1 MFKLFFS
8 FISLFTGDDNK
19 NFSSPS
25 FFFAGALWHLRIY
38 PNGHRIYNS
47 VGYVGLFLWRKS
59 PGNAISLDYS
69 FGVKTLDGKK
79 VREKHL
85 TSVFREAGKGYGNAK
100 CLSRSELQERESELI
115 SSEGFTVFF
124 TLKCSESTEDA
135 SKSNSPCK
143 KVLDIRRKD
152 QKSVSFRGL
161 HGLEPVLGAG
171 IRLIFFLD
179 STQAQA

>member
-1 MFKLFFS
+1 MSRRQFWPKTGPRYRWYWFTTSLFKIFF
-8 FISLFTGDDNK
+8 IPLFTGDDNK
-19 NFSSPS
+19 NYSSPS

-59 PGNAISLDYS
+59 PGNPISLDYS

-79 VREKHL
+79 IREKHL

-135 SKSNSPCK
+135 SKS
-143 KVLDIRRKD
+143 D
-152 QKSVSFRGL
+152 
-161 HGLEPVLGAG
+161 
-171 IRLIFFLD
+171 
-179 STQAQA
+179 